1 MNERDTWRAENE
13 TRPSDP
19 VLHYPPPQGP
29 PAEAPEEPSPPP
41 PPPQTPPAQAVEPPP
56 QYAPPPPPPPPAPAA
71 ARPAGP
77 SLLARAKADDGEALA
92 TMFAPFL
99 PKGKQV
105 VASHYLGV
113 LGFWGIGTHSFAAV
127 TARRIASLRISL
139 LGGVQYQDGALE
151 YVNSAAVFQPSKV
164 MLYVYATAIS
174 LFAFV
179 FGFAIHPAL
188 SIVTLLLSLLFLPL
202 TIRIYYR
209 LKKSGLVL
217 WVREGL
223 MVYTFIDRKRM
234 RVSNQLYRTATNLRE
249 ERLKVLGHP

>member
-13 TRPSDP
+13 TRASDP
-19 VLHYPPPQGP
+19 VLEYPPPQGP
-29 PAEAPEEPSPPP
+29 PAQAPEEPPPSPPQPQAP
-41 PPPQTPPAQAVEPPP
+41 PEHAAERPS
-56 QYAPPPPPPPPAPAA
+56 QYAPPPAPAA
-71 ARPAGP
+71 ARPPGP

-92 TMFAPFL
+92 TMFAQFL
-99 PKGKQV
+99 PKGEQV

-151 YVNSAAVFQPSKV
+151 YINSAAVFQPSKV
-164 MLYVYATAIS
+164 MLYVYAAAVS
-174 LFAFV
+174 LFSFL

-188 SIVTLLLSLLFLPL
+188 SIVTLLLSLLLLPL

-234 RVSNQLYRTATNLRE
+234 RVSNQLYRMATNLRE